1 MRDILDVIGEFVNT
15 VLNINLTGW
24 LVIIGILMLNNLI
37 MTGSLL
43 G

>member
-1 MRDILDVIGEFVNT
+1 MRDIIDIIGEFVNT
-15 VLNINLTGW
+15 VLNINLGLW
-24 LVIIGILMLNNLI
+24 LIIIGLLMLNNLF

>member
-1 MRDILDVIGEFVNT
+1 MKDILDVIGEFVNT
-15 VLNINLTGW
+15 VLNINLTVW
-24 LVIIGILMLNNLI
+24 LVIIGILMLNNLL